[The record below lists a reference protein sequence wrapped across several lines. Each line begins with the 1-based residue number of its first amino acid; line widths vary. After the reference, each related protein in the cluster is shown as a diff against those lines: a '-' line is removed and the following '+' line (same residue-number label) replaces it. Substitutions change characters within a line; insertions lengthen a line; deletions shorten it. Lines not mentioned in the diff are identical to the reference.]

1 MNFSEIDLAALENPE
16 ALQRILRASASMVAE
31 TDAKTVT
38 VQAKRDEKAIREAR
52 EQAAMRISV
61 VSDKGARVTYTWTG
75 PGFYA
80 PTIDTPTTLHFEA
93 NPTSDHW
100 ARAEFA
106 SEEELKA
113 FVAEAIGE

>member
-1 MNFSEIDLAALENPE
+1 
-16 ALQRILRASASMVAE
+16 
-31 TDAKTVT
+31 
-38 VQAKRDEKAIREAR
+38 
-52 EQAAMRISV
+52 MRISV

-93 NPTSDHW
+93 NPAADHW

-106 SEEELKA
+106 EEADLFRFIA
-113 FVAEAIGE
+113 DAIGE